1 MKTLIFLLISLQA
14 IAQNVDK
21 LLVWDQ
27 NPEPDLMEYRLYV
40 STSSIL
46 FSPEPIRVTTNSKVL
61 SLPRV
66 MHWAKV
72 TAVNTSGLESLPS
85 NVLIFQ
91 VFATGEGMA
100 PSAPVGL
107 RIGGPLQVSL
117 EQSQDL
123 KTWTPM
129 FSQVIQS
136 IPQDFFRVTIEAK

>member
-1 MKTLIFLLISLQA
+1 MRVFLPLFLLSLSCL
-14 IAQNVDK
+14 AQNVDK
-21 LLVWDQ
+21 LLVWDP

-40 STSSIL
+40 GTNDTDYG
-46 FSPEPIRVTTNSKVL
+46 PPIKVLTTSKVL
-61 SLPRV
+61 SLPKV
-66 MHWAKV
+66 LHYAKV

-129 FSQVIQS
+129 FTQTVQS
-136 IPQDFFRVTIEAK
+136 TIQDFFRVKLETR